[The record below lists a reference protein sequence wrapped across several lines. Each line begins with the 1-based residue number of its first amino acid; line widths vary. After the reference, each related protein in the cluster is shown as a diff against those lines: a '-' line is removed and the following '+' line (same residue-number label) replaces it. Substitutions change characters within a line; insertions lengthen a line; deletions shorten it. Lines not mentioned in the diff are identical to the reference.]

1 MASKLNRFL
10 ILFRYSLKDS
20 DLDKNKIIYFKAKT
34 NLNSGVYWKKKKKK
48 LPLSYKVFMDTVI
61 PVAKISPL

>member
-1 MASKLNRFL
+1 MASKLNRSL

-34 NLNSGVYWKKKKKK
+34 NLNSGVYWKKKK

>member
-1 MASKLNRFL
+1 MASKLNRSL

-34 NLNSGVYWKKKKKK
+34 NLNSGVYWKKKKK

>member
-1 MASKLNRFL
+1 MASKLNRSL

-34 NLNSGVYWKKKKKK
+34 NLNSGVYWKKKKKTT
-48 LPLSYKVFMDTVI
+48 LVL
-61 PVAKISPL
+61 